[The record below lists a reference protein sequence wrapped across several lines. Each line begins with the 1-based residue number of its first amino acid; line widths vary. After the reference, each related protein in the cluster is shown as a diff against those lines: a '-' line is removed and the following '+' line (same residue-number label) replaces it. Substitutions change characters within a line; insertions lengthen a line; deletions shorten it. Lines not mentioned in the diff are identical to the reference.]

1 VSLRSS
7 VSKVV
12 DLRYSAKASELK
24 ASLAGW
30 AREFQAKAETAID
43 VISEFQSETDAIREA
58 AEPRWARVTVF
69 TLAGLFVTA
78 LLIMF
83 LTRIDRVVTSV
94 GGKIVA
100 SEQVSV
106 FQALD
111 PSIIKSIDVR
121 EGDVVERGQLLATL
135 DPTFAAAD
143 VKQLTQQIASL
154 KAQVERDE
162 AQIEGRPMEL
172 PEIQDPELRNDA
184 AMQKTYYE
192 QQQAQ
197 YKAQLAS
204 FDAKIQQTRATI
216 GKYQADQQR
225 YQQREEIA
233 HKVEEMRAV
242 LAAHGTGSQ
251 LNLYTSQDQRLE
263 LLRSLE
269 YDHNSLVEA
278 QHTLASLTSDREA
291 FIQQWSTQLS
301 QDLVTSRNNLDT
313 ATAQLEKATK
323 HQDLVR
329 LTSNEPSVVLTV
341 AKLSVGSVLKEGDTL
356 FTLMP
361 TDTPLEAEVKIASRD
376 IGFIRPG
383 DRCVLKIEAFN
394 YMEHGTAEGAIRW
407 ISDNAFTLDDDGKPV
422 DAFYKGRCGI
432 GQMHFVNVPAKFRLI
447 PGMTLQADVNVGS
460 RSVAV
465 YVLGG
470 LIRGFNEAMR
480 EP

>member
-1 VSLRSS
+1 LG
-7 VSKVV
+7 
-12 DLRYSAKASELK
+12 KASTLAYSPKAFKLK
-24 ASLAGW
+24 ALLRGF
-30 AREFQAKAETAID
+30 ARQFQTKAETTID

-58 AEPRWARVTVF
+58 AEPRWARATVLI
-69 TLAGLFVTA
+69 LAGLCICATA
-78 LLIMF
+78 IMC

-94 GGKIVA
+94 GGKIV
-100 SEQVSV
+100 STEQASV

-121 EGDVVERGQLLATL
+121 EGDVVEKGQLLATL

-143 VKQLTQQIASL
+143 VKQLKQQIASL
-154 KAQVERDE
+154 RAQIERDE
-162 AQIEGRPMEL
+162 AQIEGRPMVL
-172 PEIQDPELRNDA
+172 SEIMDPELRNDA
-184 AMQKTYYE
+184 ATQKTYYE

-197 YKAQLAS
+197 YRAQLAS
-204 FDAKIQQTRATI
+204 FDAKIKQNRATI
-216 GKYQADQQR
+216 AKYQDDEQR
-225 YQQREEIA
+225 YQQREDIA
-233 HKVEEMRAV
+233 RKVEDMRAV

-251 LNLYTSQDQRLE
+251 LNLYVSQDQRLE
-263 LLRSLE
+263 LLRTLE
-269 YDHNSLVEA
+269 FDHNSLVEA
-278 QHTLASLTSDREA
+278 QHTLASVTSDREA

-301 QDLVTSRNNLDT
+301 QDLVTARNNLDT

-329 LTSNEPSVVLTV
+329 LTSSDPAVVLTV

-361 TDTPLEAEVKIASRD
+361 TSTPLEAEIKIASRD
-376 IGFIRPG
+376 IGFVRPG

-394 YMEHGTAEGAIRW
+394 YMEHGTTEGTIRW
-407 ISDNAFTLDDDGKPV
+407 ISDNAFTLDDDNKPV
-422 DAFYKGRCGI
+422 GAFYQGRCSI
-432 GQMHFVNVPAKFRLI
+432 DEMHFTNIPAKFRLI

-465 YVLGG
+465 YLLGG